1 MNDRRTLKYDNCK
14 DCLSDCEHAGKD
26 REFVCVNGESC
37 KRTKPERHD
46 KQLAKMNEL
55 SFLFEWVRETDFC
68 GDLDIDILRILWTA
82 YCFHNGLDVD
92 TAEYDNVLL
101 CIYNSI
107 VPNDSVN
114 VLMTYDEFD
123 AYMAHYLV

>member
-1 MNDRRTLKYDNCK
+1 MKNKQ
-14 DCLSDCEHAGKD
+14 EHFAIAEENRILTQYPGL
-26 REFVCVNGESC
+26 F
-37 KRTKPERHD
+37 
-46 KQLAKMNEL
+46 AKMNEL
-55 SFLFEWVRETDFC
+55 SFLFKWVREADFC

>member
-1 MNDRRTLKYDNCK
+1 MNREEAIEL
-14 DCLSDCEHAGKD
+14 LSKM
-26 REFVCVNGESC
+26 S
-37 KRTKPERHD
+37 D

-82 YCFHNGLDVD
+82 YCFHNGLDVY

>member
-1 MNDRRTLKYDNCK
+1 MNREEAIEL
-14 DCLSDCEHAGKD
+14 LSKM
-26 REFVCVNGESC
+26 S
-37 KRTKPERHD
+37 D

-55 SFLFEWVRETDFC
+55 SFLFKWVREADFC

-82 YCFHNGLDVD
+82 YCFHNGLYVD

-107 VPNDSVN
+107 LDSPDA
-114 VLMTYDEFD
+114 LMSYDEFD
-123 AYMAHYLV
+123 AYMVHYLV